1 MPGISWI
8 AILVVAA
15 AYVAGAEGAMLLL
28 RVSAEAPM
36 VSAASAVGLAACLHS
51 GIGAAAGVWLGAL
64 AYELLSGHALA
75 PALGSSIFTT
85 AQVAVA
91 WWLLERV
98 LRMSPRLERL
108 RDVLLLILIGATV
121 IPLANVVRAALW
133 GDWSPDTDPATR
145 VALLQV
151 SALGEAIGIVL
162 LVPAVLTWMPPVQS
176 RPQTGSIV
184 ERAIVYAGTSIVS
197 VLVFS
202 GRLAPAMSA
211 ETLPYAL
218 FPFTFWAALRLGM
231 RDTSAV
237 LLVCGG
243 IAIWFHAMGMGP
255 FIMPSIA
262 PGHTF
267 AQFGSLYLFLAVL
280 CVTSLLAAA
289 AQGEHEGAETQV
301 RASEQRYRMLIEG
314 MNEGVNITDADA
326 RMTFVSD
333 RFCEMTGY
341 AREELVGQTGE
352 MLTVPEM
359 QAAWRESHRSRESG
373 RAESHALVLKR
384 KDGQLLHVWISPKPQ
399 FDAAGD
405 YSGSLNVVL
414 DVTDRR
420 RAEDKARS
428 HLEQLA
434 HVARV
439 ASMGE
444 MASAIAHEINQPLT
458 AIANYA
464 NASLRL
470 LRAGKLSNEESA
482 DTMQRLATQAERA
495 GAVVRKMRGFVRS
508 EEGHLR
514 SVGVEELFADVLR
527 LTRAEATQYE
537 VEVTAE
543 AGSDLPQVLA
553 DAIQIEQVLLNLVRN
568 ALEAIGTA
576 AIDTAES
583 GERRVTLSASRA
595 AEDMIEIQ
603 VRDTGPGLSAAAAQ
617 KVFEPFYT
625 TKNDGIGIGLA
636 LSRSIVDAHGGRL
649 WADANEPGAV
659 FRLTLPIAES
669 AHAEP

>member
-1 MPGISWI
+1 MTAFPWV
-8 AILVVAA
+8 ATLVVAA
-15 AYVAGAEGAMLLL
+15 AYVAAAEGAMLLL
-28 RVSAEAPM
+28 RVAAQAPM

-51 GIGAAAGVWLGAL
+51 GTRAATGVWLGAF
-64 AYELLSGHALA
+64 AYALLSGHAPG
-75 PALGSSIFTT
+75 PALGSSLLTT
-85 AQVAVA
+85 AQIALA
-91 WWLLERV
+91 AWLLRHLLRV
-98 LRMSPRLERL
+98 SPQLARL
-108 RDVLLLILIGATV
+108 RDVLLLIFVGATV
-121 IPLANVVRAALW
+121 IPLANAARVAL
-133 GDWSPDTDPATR
+133 GAEWSPDTDPAVR
-145 VALLQV
+145 LALLQV

-162 LVPAVLTWMPPVQS
+162 LVPAALTWIPPARS
-176 RPQTGSIV
+176 RPHAGSLA
-184 ERAIVYAGTSIVS
+184 EAAIVYAAALIVS

-202 GRLAPAMSA
+202 GRLATAMSA

-231 RDTSAV
+231 RATTAV
-237 LLVCGG
+237 LLICGG

-255 FIMPSIA
+255 FIMPSTA
-262 PGHTF
+262 PEHTF

-289 AQGEHEGAETQV
+289 AQSEHEAAEAQV

-314 MNEGVNITDADA
+314 MNEGVNITDSAQ

-341 AREELVGQTGE
+341 TREELIGRSGE

-359 QAAWRESHRSRESG
+359 RAAWRESYRLRESG
-373 RAESHALVLKR
+373 RAASHALVLKR
-384 KDGQLLHVWISPKPQ
+384 KDGQLLHVWISPSPQ
-399 FDAAGD
+399 FDPAGA

-414 DVTDRR
+414 DVSDRR

-470 LRAGKLSNEESA
+470 IKAGKLSTEESA
-482 DTMQRLATQAERA
+482 DTMQRLATEAERA

-508 EEGHLR
+508 EEGHPR
-514 SVGVEELFADVLR
+514 AIGVEALIADVLR
-527 LTRAEATQYE
+527 LTRAEAAQYE
-537 VEVTAE
+537 VEVSAAAIGE
-543 AGSDLPQVLA
+543 LPDVLA
-553 DAIQIEQVLLNLVRN
+553 DAIQVEQVLLNLVRN
-568 ALEAIGTA
+568 AIEAIDA
-576 AIDTAES
+576 AGVS
-583 GERRVTLSASRA
+583 ERRVVVSAERTA
-595 AEDMIEIQ
+595 DGMIEIQ
-603 VRDTGPGLSAAAAQ
+603 VRDTGPGLSNALAQ

-625 TKNDGIGIGLA
+625 TKSEGIGIGLA
-636 LSRSIVDAHGGRL
+636 LSRSIIDAHGGRL
-649 WADANEPGAV
+649 WADAVRPGAV

-669 AHAEP
+669 THAEP

>member
-1 MPGISWI
+1 MLGISWI
-8 AILVVAA
+8 ATLVIAA
-15 AYVAGAEGAMLLL
+15 AYVAAAEGAMLLL
-28 RVSAEAPM
+28 RVAADAPM

-51 GIGAAAGVWLGAL
+51 GIRAAAGVWLGAL
-64 AYELLSGHALA
+64 GYELLGGRELV
-75 PALGSSIFTT
+75 PAFGSSIVTT
-85 AQVAVA
+85 AQIALA
-91 WWLLERV
+91 WWLLQRV
-98 LRMSPRLERL
+98 LRVSPKLERL
-108 RDVLLLILIGATV
+108 RDVLMLILIGATV
-121 IPLANVVRAALW
+121 IPLANVARAALT
-133 GDWSPDTDPATR
+133 GEWSPEIDPAVR

-162 LVPAVLTWMPPVQS
+162 LVPAVLTWMAAQS
-176 RPQTGSIV
+176 RPQAGSIA
-184 ERAIVYAGTSIVS
+184 ERAIVYAGTLVVS

-218 FPFTFWAALRLGM
+218 FPFTFWAALRLGL
-231 RDTSAV
+231 RDTSTV
-237 LLVCGG
+237 LLICGG

-262 PGHTF
+262 PEQTF
-267 AQFGSLYLFLAVL
+267 AQFGSLYLFLGVL

-289 AQGEHEGAETQV
+289 AQGEREGAQTQV
-301 RASEQRYRMLIEG
+301 RESEQRYRMLIEG
-314 MNEGVNITDADA
+314 MNEGVNITDAAA
-326 RMTFVSD
+326 RMAFVSD

-341 AREELVGQTGE
+341 ARAELIGRTGE
-352 MLTVPEM
+352 VLAVPEM
-359 QAAWRESHRSRESG
+359 QESWRESHRSRESG
-373 RAESHALVLKR
+373 RAEPHALVLKR
-384 KDGQLLHVWISPKPQ
+384 RDGQLLHVWISPKPQ
-399 FDAAGD
+399 FDHAGH
-405 YSGSLNVVL
+405 YIGSLNVVL

-470 LRAGKLSNEESA
+470 LRAGNLSAEETA
-482 DTMQRLATQAERA
+482 DTMQRLATEAERA

-508 EEGHLR
+508 EEGHLQAI
-514 SVGVEELFADVLR
+514 GVDELFADVLR
-527 LTRAEATQYE
+527 LTRGEAAQYE
-537 VEVTAE
+537 ADVSA
-543 AGSDLPQVLA
+543 AGAGELPKVLA

-568 ALEAIGTA
+568 ALEAIDA
-576 AIDTAES
+576 AGAN
-583 GERRVTLSASRA
+583 ERRVVLSAGRA
-595 AEDMIEIQ
+595 SDDMIEIQ
-603 VRDTGPGLSAAAAQ
+603 VSDTGPGLSAAAAE

-625 TKNDGIGIGLA
+625 TKNEGIGIGLA

-649 WADANEPGAV
+649 WADASQPGAV
-659 FRLTLPIAES
+659 FRLTLPIA
-669 AHAEP
+669 

>member
-1 MPGISWI
+1 MLGISWTATFLI
-8 AILVVAA
+8 AA
-15 AYVAGAEGAMLLL
+15 AYVAASEGAMLLL
-28 RVSAEAPM
+28 RVAADAPM
-36 VSAASAVGLAACLHS
+36 VSLASAVGLAACLHG
-51 GIGAAAGVWLGAL
+51 GIRAAAGVWLGAF
-64 AYELLSGHALA
+64 AYELLGGRAVV
-75 PALGSSIFTT
+75 PALGSSLLTT
-85 AQVAVA
+85 MQIALA
-91 WWLLERV
+91 WWLLHRV
-98 LRMSPRLERL
+98 LRASPRLERL
-108 RDVLLLILIGATV
+108 RDVLLLILVGATV
-121 IPLANVVRAALW
+121 IPLANVARAALT
-133 GDWSPDTDPATR
+133 GEWSPDTDPAVR

-162 LVPAVLTWMPPVQS
+162 LVPVVLTWMPPARA
-176 RPQTGSIV
+176 RPPAGSIA
-184 ERAIVYAGTSIVS
+184 ERAIVYAGTLIVS

-231 RDTSAV
+231 RDTTAV
-237 LLVCGG
+237 LLLCGA

-255 FIMPSIA
+255 FIMPRIA
-262 PGHTF
+262 PEHTF

-280 CVTSLLAAA
+280 CITSLLAAA
-289 AQGEHEGAETQV
+289 AQGEREGAEAQV
-301 RASEQRYRMLIEG
+301 RESEQRYRMLIER
-314 MNEGVNITDADA
+314 MNEGVNITDAAA
-326 RMTFVSD
+326 RMVFVSD

-341 AREELVGQTGE
+341 ARDELLGRTGE

-359 QAAWRESHRSRESG
+359 HAAWRESHWVRASG

-384 KDGQLLHVWISPKPQ
+384 KDGELLHVWISPKPQ
-399 FDAAGD
+399 FDAAGN

-420 RAEDKARS
+420 RAEDNARS

-470 LRAGKLSNEESA
+470 LKAGNLSAEETA
-482 DTMQRLATQAERA
+482 DTMQRLANEAERA

-508 EEGHLR
+508 EEGHLQAL
-514 SVGVEELFADVLR
+514 GVDELFADVLR
-527 LTRAEATQYE
+527 LTHAEAAQYE
-537 VEVTAE
+537 IDVSAAPV
-543 AGSDLPQVLA
+543 GDLPKVLA

-568 ALEAIGTA
+568 ALEAIDA
-576 AIDTAES
+576 AGAS
-583 GERRVTLSASRA
+583 ERRVVLSAVA
-595 AEDMIEIQ
+595 AGDAMVEIQ
-603 VRDTGPGLSAAAAQ
+603 VRDTGPGLTAAAAD

-625 TKNDGIGIGLA
+625 TKNEGIGIGLA
-636 LSRSIVDAHGGRL
+636 LSRSIADAHGGRL
-649 WADANEPGAV
+649 WADASSSGAL
-659 FRLTLPIAES
+659 FRLTLPIAEDL
-669 AHAEP
+669 HAES

>member
-1 MPGISWI
+1 MLGISWI
-8 AILVVAA
+8 ATLVVAA
-15 AYVAGAEGAMLLL
+15 AYVAAAEGAMLLL
-28 RVSAEAPM
+28 RVAADAPM
-36 VSAASAVGLAACLHS
+36 VSLASAVGLAACLHS
-51 GIGAAAGVWLGAL
+51 GIRAAAGVWLGAL
-64 AYELLSGHALA
+64 AYDLISGRALA
-75 PALGSSIFTT
+75 PALGASTLIT
-85 AQVAVA
+85 AQIALA
-91 WWLLERV
+91 WWLLQSV
-98 LRMSPRLERL
+98 LRVSPQLERL
-108 RDVLLLILIGATV
+108 RDVLLLILIGGTV
-121 IPLANVVRAALW
+121 VPLANVARAALT
-133 GDWSPDTDPATR
+133 GEWSPETEPAVR

-162 LVPAVLTWMPPVQS
+162 LVPAALTWMPPA
-176 RPQTGSIV
+176 RPRAQAGSLA
-184 ERAIVYAGTSIVS
+184 ERAIVYAGTLIVS

-202 GRLAPAMSA
+202 GRLATAMSA

-237 LLVCGG
+237 LLICGG

-262 PGHTF
+262 PEHTF

-289 AQGEHEGAETQV
+289 AQSEHEGAEAQV

-326 RMTFVSD
+326 RMLFVSD

-341 AREELVGQTGE
+341 AREELVGRTGE

-359 QAAWRESHRSRESG
+359 QEAWRESHRTRESG
-373 RAESHALVLKR
+373 RAESHALMLKR

-399 FDAAGD
+399 FDHAGN
-405 YSGSLNVVL
+405 YAGSLNVVL

-420 RAEDKARS
+420 RAEDSARS

-470 LRAGKLSNEESA
+470 LRAGKLSAEETV
-482 DTMQRLATQAERA
+482 DTMQRLATEAERA

-508 EEGHLR
+508 EEGHLQAI
-514 SVGVEELFADVLR
+514 GVEEMFADVLR
-527 LTRAEATQYE
+527 LTRAEAAQYE
-537 VEVTAE
+537 VEVSA
-543 AGSDLPQVLA
+543 AGASDLPHVLA

-568 ALEAIGTA
+568 ALEAIHAA
-576 AIDTAES
+576 AIDAVES
-583 GERRVTLSASRA
+583 GERRVILSAHRA
-595 AEDMIEIQ
+595 AEDMIEIE
-603 VRDTGPGLSAAAAQ
+603 VRDTGPGLSAAAVE

-625 TKNDGIGIGLA
+625 TKNEGIGIGLA

-669 AHAEP
+669 AHAES

>member
-1 MPGISWI
+1 MREIPWI
-8 AILVVAA
+8 ATLVIAA
-15 AYVAGAEGAMLLL
+15 AYVAASEGAMWLLQ
-28 RVSAEAPM
+28 VVADAPM
-36 VSAASAVGLAACLHS
+36 VSLASAVGLAACLHA
-51 GIGAAAGVWLGAL
+51 GIRAAAGVWLGAFV
-64 AYELLSGHALA
+64 YELMGGRELV
-75 PALGSSIFTT
+75 PALGISVLTT
-85 AQVAVA
+85 AQIALA
-91 WWLLERV
+91 WWLLARV
-98 LRMSPRLERL
+98 ARMNPQLERL

-121 IPLANVVRAALW
+121 IPLANVARLALAAE
-133 GDWSPDTDPATR
+133 WSPTMDPAVR
-145 VALLQV
+145 VAALQV

-162 LVPAVLTWMPPVQS
+162 VVPAALTWLR
-176 RPQTGSIV
+176 RPRQRQPIGSV
-184 ERAIVYAGTSIVS
+184 AERVIVYAGTLVVS

-218 FPFTFWAALRLGM
+218 FPFTFWAALRLGV
-231 RDTSAV
+231 RDTSSV

-243 IAIWFHAMGMGP
+243 TAIWFHAMGMGP

-262 PGHTF
+262 PEHTF

-289 AQGEHEGAETQV
+289 AQGERAGAEAQV
-301 RASEQRYRMLIEG
+301 RESEQRYRMLIER
-314 MNEGVNITDADA
+314 MNEGVNITDPNA
-326 RMTFVSD
+326 RMVFASD

-341 AREELVGQTGE
+341 AREELIGRTGE

-359 QAAWRESHRSRESG
+359 HQAWRESHLAREAG
-373 RAESHALVLKR
+373 RAESHALMLKR
-384 KDGQLLHVWISPKPQ
+384 KDGEILHVWISPKPQ
-399 FDAAGD
+399 FDAEGK
-405 YSGSLNVVL
+405 YLGSLNVVL

-420 RAEDKARS
+420 LAEEKARS

-470 LRAGKLSNEESA
+470 LRAGNLTLEETA
-482 DTMQRLATQAERA
+482 DTMQRLATEAERA

-508 EEGHLR
+508 EEGHLQAI
-514 SVGVEELFADVLR
+514 GVDELFADVLR
-527 LTRAEATQYE
+527 LTRAEAAQYE
-537 VEVTAE
+537 VEVSASG
-543 AGSDLPQVLA
+543 AGDLPKVLA

-568 ALEAIGTA
+568 AIEAIDA
-576 AIDTAES
+576 AGSD
-583 GERRVTLSASRA
+583 ERRVQLWATRASG
-595 AEDMIEIQ
+595 EMIEIQ
-603 VRDTGPGLSAAAAQ
+603 VRDTGPGLSAAAAE

-625 TKNDGIGIGLA
+625 TKNEGIGIGLA

-649 WADANEPGAV
+649 WADAKSPGAV
-659 FRLTLPIAES
+659 FRLTLPIAEHS
-669 AHAEP
+669 HAES